1 MRPIDW
7 TYDKLL
13 SSNTLYHHGIK
24 GQKWGVRRFQ
34 NEDGSLTPAGRKRYD
49 DDTSNTKTKSM
60 HRINLEDKYQK
71 QGMTSEQA
79 AQAAAKRIRA
89 EQIVA
94 AAAVVTVA
102 SAIAYKKHVDNGKDF
117 VISKDVKLNR
127 VIRLD
132 EGANPYKGTREY
144 VSFNKMDNI
153 KYKGMMGKFEGGA
166 AKSLNKG
173 LDELYKK
180 YDGTNVNITQK
191 YQQMYNMSI
200 TPKQDVKVAS
210 VNRAKNTF
218 LDLYKNDSDFKKS
231 YNGYIQNIAKE
242 KSAHSSF
249 KKFAKAIEKGEV
261 SDNFLKTVGYKAFNV
276 NIAETNDSSLKL
288 QNKFYDAL
296 KKQGM
301 NAVMDMYDKNGP
313 MKTKAPIITFD
324 GSFDYSKQ
332 VLSDKE
338 INKNLAMAV
347 PVILAQNIAKPAAM
361 AFTALYANNQ
371 VKTSKKSN
379 EIIRQYKNEHP
390 NTELTDKEILEM
402 IKNQK

>member
-1 MRPIDW
+1 
-7 TYDKLL
+7 
-13 SSNTLYHHGIK
+13 
-24 GQKWGVRRFQ
+24 
-34 NEDGSLTPAGRKRYD
+34 
-49 DDTSNTKTKSM
+49 M